1 MERFS
6 EYKNNSIYISGESYA
21 GIYVPFLANEIYEYN
36 MNVTVDKKI
45 NLKGFMVGNGVT
57 NWTFDTYPATV
68 DQMYYRSL
76 MS

>member
-1 MERFS
+1 
-6 EYKNNSIYISGESYA
+6 
-21 GIYVPFLANEIYEYN
+21 